1 MGALKKKD
9 VEIVFVNSS
18 SPDELFDAFRAAI
31 ENKIKDVTLYKSLLW
46 NKTLSP
52 DEISMYAEKICK
64 EFPDGSFKIYFAVGQ
79 ILESLSV
86 YGIYHERAMNYF
98 KKAAIANP
106 AAHEPYVAIGKMYNF
121 ELDCPRL
128 KNVLKTL
135 EQGIETVHLK
145 SKVCFALSNIYKK
158 AGDKENEKLYQAK
171 GEKYQRELQ

>member
-1 MGALKKKD
+1 MSTLKKKE
-9 VEIVFVNSS
+9 VENIFVNSS

-31 ENKIKDVTLYKSLLW
+31 ENKIKDVQLYKSLLW
-46 NKTLSP
+46 NKALSP

-64 EFPDGSFKIYFAVGQ
+64 EFPDSCFKIFYAVAQ
-79 ILESLSV
+79 ILESISV

-98 KKAAIANP
+98 KKAAKASP
-106 AAHEPYVAIGKMYNF
+106 ESHEPYVAIAKMYNF
-121 ELDCPRL
+121 ELDCPRI

-158 AGDKENEKLYQAK
+158 TGDKENEKLYQSM
-171 GEKYQRELQ
+171 GEKYQRELR

>member
-1 MGALKKKD
+1 MGALKKND
-9 VEIVFVNSS
+9 VENIFVNSS

-31 ENKIKDVTLYKSLLW
+31 ENKIKDIQLYKSLLW
-46 NKTLSP
+46 NKALST

-64 EFPDGSFKIYFAVGQ
+64 EFPEYSFKIYYVVGQ
-79 ILESLSV
+79 ILESISV

-98 KKAAIANP
+98 KKAARANP
-106 AAHEPYVAIGKMYNF
+106 ASHEPYVAIAKMYNL
-121 ELDCPRL
+121 EIDCPRL

-158 AGDKENEKLYQAK
+158 TGDKENEKLY
-171 GEKYQRELQ
+171 